1 MFLFW
6 SFWSS
11 VSFGGFGAGLKCM
24 LISEKESLID
34 SDSTETNVAN
44 DEKGHTQG
52 GSQNAKLNQS
62 LKGQLLYIWIQ

>member
-1 MFLFW
+1 
-6 SFWSS
+6 
-11 VSFGGFGAGLKCM
+11 M

-52 GSQNAKLNQS
+52 GS
-62 LKGQLLYIWIQ
+62 